1 MRDKSDRKKYVTLND
16 KKQKNSPE
24 KEKVSLRPALREREA
39 GAQMECEESVVEL
52 EMRSVKRVR

>member
-1 MRDKSDRKKYVTLND
+1 MTRNK
-16 KKQKNSPE
+16 KNSPE

-39 GAQMECEESVVEL
+39 GGQKVREESVVEL